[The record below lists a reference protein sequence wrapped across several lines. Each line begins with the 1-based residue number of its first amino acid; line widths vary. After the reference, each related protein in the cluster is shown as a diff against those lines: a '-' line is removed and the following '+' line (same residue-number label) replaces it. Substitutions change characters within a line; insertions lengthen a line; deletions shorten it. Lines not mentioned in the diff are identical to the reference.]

1 MNERKLIRE
10 FLDKANAGVCLACGQ
25 NPCKCI
31 ELCGACH
38 CDPCKCPGHSDK
50 ECNDYTQDYSL
61 DSMEHG
67 EAHHEM
73 EFDINGNISPE
84 ELHHHFDLNDDGVV
98 TPQEYVDHI
107 QYHVAHPET
116 LDHYNQLRDQSYQ
129 TVPCKDSYDMC
140 SQHLMGTPDDIN
152 KFLKPL
158 MDCTGSTCKE
168 SSIKAMLD
176 VLQSLVSC
184 GIVR

>member
-10 FLDKANAGVCLACGQ
+10 FLDMSSGTCSGCGY
-25 NPCKCI
+25 NPCRCSA
-31 ELCGACH
+31 LCDCCGCEI
-38 CDPCKCPGHSDK
+38 CQCSSEEDNFNS
-50 ECNDYTQDYSL
+50 DYSL
-61 DSMEHG
+61 DSMEPG

-73 EFDINGNISPE
+73 EFDMHGNISPE

-184 GIVR
+184 GIV